1 MMQSIPQRCGRM
13 ATENEQC
20 HEDFI
25 SCKRGWRFYFT
36 PQSSIN
42 LCLSSFQR
50 KLSNINSLQSSFF
63 TASIFDHP
71 IEQCLTN
78 QRDLKSALMTIGK
91 LLKLDWPSFFFFM
104 WLNLVTSTKLP
115 TYSRE
120 GLSHHVVQQ
129 FFFFYDFFLSF
140 LFNIFFLVRDWTQ
153 QKILSCLHTPF
164 KGSSHHVVQQIF
176 FLWVFFGSFLFNIFF

>member
-1 MMQSIPQRCGRM
+1 MMQSILQRCRRM

-25 SCKRGWRFYFT
+25 SCKRGWKFYFT
-36 PQSSIN
+36 LQPSIN

-50 KLSNINSLQSSFF
+50 KLSNVNSLQSSFS

-71 IEQCLTN
+71 IEQCLAN
-78 QRDLKSALMTIGK
+78 RRDLKSALMTVGK

-115 TYSRE
+115 TYPGEES
-120 GLSHHVVQQ
+120 SHHVVQQ
-129 FFFFYDFFLSF
+129 IFFFFMIFFFYDPFFF
-140 LFNIFFLVRDWTQ
+140 MIFFFFNIYIFFLVRDWTQ
-153 QKILSCLHTPF
+153 QKILSCLRTP
-164 KGSSHHVVQQIF
+164 KRDQVIT
-176 FLWVFFGSFLFNIFF
+176 